1 MDALLETFN
10 ALTNNSVSSALGEYY
25 LKRAVELIKN
35 YTNRNTK
42 TVTTDLAT
50 YVIDLALH
58 LNQQQGFKGLKSQK
72 YSGVE
77 EVYDT
82 TSEIPGYILKGLSSW
97 RYFKRES
104 EVE

>member
-58 LNQQQGFKGLKSQK
+58 LNQQSSRNGLKSQK

-82 TSEIPGYILKGLSSW
+82 ATEIPSYILKGLGAW
-97 RYFKRES
+97 RYFKKEE